1 MKRGF
6 LIAAAIFMTVGLVMI
21 WGALLVSRFE
31 IPAPVFDFHIPA
43 LVSDSDDTKTQ
54 SSLFNSEFNN
64 LEIEAKGTD
73 ITIAP
78 YNGADVKVE
87 SSYGKN
93 DRLSTEI
100 KNGTMKIIAA
110 RGRRGNGFL
119 SLFSKSFSV
128 KVYLPSKAYK
138 DMTIVTT
145 EGDIRIGK
153 GLTVSSSD
161 ITTRTGD
168 VRFAASVDGLLRI
181 KTTTGDI
188 RLDGVKA
195 EKTEIKVTTGDI
207 VIDGLKCAGEV
218 SAAVITGDVRTTDMI
233 CGSFDTSGTTGDVRL
248 TDTVAA
254 GSFDIKRTTGDVR
267 FENCDAGEITVRT
280 STGDVNGTLRTGK
293 SFITHTSIGSVSVPE
308 SSDGGKCEITTSI
321 GDIEIRLK

>member
-1 MKRGF
+1 MKNGF
-6 LIAAAIFMTVGLVMI
+6 LTAAAILMAIGLVII
-21 WGALLVSRFE
+21 WGTLIFSRFD
-31 IPAPVFDFHIPA
+31 IPALVFDYNLSA
-43 LVSDSDDTKTQ
+43 LVSDSDDTKSQ
-54 SSLFNSEFNN
+54 NRLYDSEFNN
-64 LEIEAKGTD
+64 LEIEAEGAD
-73 ITIAP
+73 ITIAQ

-93 DRLSTEI
+93 NRLSTEI

-110 RGRRGNGFL
+110 RGRRRNGFL

-145 EGDIRIGK
+145 EGDIRVGE

-188 RLDGVKA
+188 RLDGVKT

-233 CGSFDTSGTTGDVRL
+233 CRSFVTSGTTGDVRL
-248 TDTVAA
+248 TDTVAT

-280 STGDVNGTLRTGK
+280 STGDVNGTLRSGK
-293 SFITHTSIGSVSVPE
+293 SFITHTSVGSVSVPE

-321 GDIEIRLK
+321 GDIDIRLK

>member
-1 MKRGF
+1 MKNGF
-6 LIAAAIFMTVGLVMI
+6 LTAAAILMATGLVII
-21 WGALLVSRFE
+21 WGALLVSRFN
-31 IPAPVFDFHIPA
+31 ISVPVFDFNMHA
-43 LVSDSDDTKTQ
+43 LVSDSDDAKTQ
-54 SSLFNSEFNN
+54 SSLLDSEFNN
-64 LEIEAKGTD
+64 LEIEAEGAD
-73 ITIAP
+73 ITIAQ

-93 DRLSTEI
+93 NRLSTEI
-100 KNGTMKIIAA
+100 KNGTMKITAS
-110 RGRRGNGFL
+110 RGRRRNGFL

-145 EGDIRIGK
+145 EGDIRVGE

-233 CGSFDTSGTTGDVRL
+233 CRSFVTSGTTGDVRL
-248 TDTVAA
+248 TDTVAT

-293 SFITHTSIGSVSVPE
+293 SFITHTSVGSVSVPE

-321 GDIEIRLK
+321 GDIDIRLK